1 MSRMGLRS
9 VIAIAITTAAV
20 GCGNPAPTAAAGR
33 ELYLSNGCAS
43 CHGAAGHGDGPVA
56 KTLEPRPRDF
66 RDASA
71 FKNGT
76 DMAAVATTLSSGL
89 SSSGSSMPSF
99 RHLTRD
105 ERASLALYVISLRTT
120 PQASKEQP

>member
-1 MSRMGLRS
+1 MSRMGLRPAIGIG
-9 VIAIAITTAAV
+9 IAIAAI
-20 GCGNPAPTAAAGR
+20 GCSSPAPTAAVGR
-33 ELYLSNGCAS
+33 ELYASNGCAS
-43 CHGAAGHGDGPVA
+43 CHGANGHGDGPVA
-56 KTLEPRPRDF
+56 KTLVPPPRDF

-76 DMAAVATTLSSGL
+76 DVAAIATTLESGL
-89 SSSGSSMPSF
+89 SSNGGSMPSF

-120 PQASKEQP
+120 QASKEQP

>member
-1 MSRMGLRS
+1 MGLRPAIGIG
-9 VIAIAITTAAV
+9 IAIAAI
-20 GCGNPAPTAAAGR
+20 GCSSPAPTAAVGR
-33 ELYLSNGCAS
+33 ELYASNGCAS
-43 CHGAAGHGDGPVA
+43 CHGANGHGDGPVA
-56 KTLEPRPRDF
+56 KTLVPPPRDF

-76 DMAAVATTLSSGL
+76 DVAAIATTLESGL
-89 SSSGSSMPSF
+89 SSNGGSMPSF

-120 PQASKEQP
+120 QASKEQP

>member
-1 MSRMGLRS
+1 MSHMGLRPAIGIG
-9 VIAIAITTAAV
+9 IAIAAIGCGSPPPTAAV
-20 GCGNPAPTAAAGR
+20 GR
-33 ELYLSNGCAS
+33 ELYASNGCAS
-43 CHGAAGHGDGPVA
+43 CHGANGHGDGPVA
-56 KTLEPRPRDF
+56 KTLVPPPRDF

-76 DMAAVATTLSSGL
+76 DVAAIATTLESGL
-89 SSSGSSMPSF
+89 SSNGGSMPSF

-120 PQASKEQP
+120 QESKEQP